1 MDVTNNFTLDISIK
15 LIKNYMKIILI
26 IVTTFF
32 STISFAQ
39 EVYDYSKSLDNL
51 RNGARIGTSLMEC
64 AHFGFKVVTI
74 DDDSLINKFVF
85 TEIINGMNT
94 NEAKTLFL
102 KYFQEENEKKHLKA
116 SGLINAINKIE
127 STVVNNY
134 LSDKVF
140 MEFIDY
146 WWERCDGISKNF
158 TGSGFIT
165 NVQNLTAEA
174 GKKLI
179 SEEIYNYT

>member
-1 MDVTNNFTLDISIK
+1 
-15 LIKNYMKIILI
+15 MKIILI

-39 EVYDYSKSLDNL
+39 EAYDYSKSLDNL
-51 RNGARIGTSLMEC
+51 RSGARIGTSLMEC

-74 DDDSLINKFVF
+74 DDDSLINIFVF

-116 SGLINAINKIE
+116 SRLINAINKIE
-127 STVVNNY
+127 SSEVNNY

-165 NVQNLTAEA
+165 NDQNLTAEA
-174 GKKLI
+174 GKKII
-179 SEEIYNYT
+179 SEEITNGTNLESKYLKKRQLKKKKI